1 MLEKELNHDLVALF
15 KSAGWAYKIP
25 DPSQE
30 SAISSSKRPFD
41 GIAYFKDLGSFYF
54 ESKLDKHKLQA
65 FSLSRVEDHQYE
77 NLLQLREMGAL
88 TAVILGF
95 WIPRKDYYFFV
106 FDPLFLSKLKE
117 TRKSILG
124 KELQWYKDNDYV
136 IPTRW
141 KQPFTPSFLLEK
153 RIDFLPEEK
162 V

>member
-1 MLEKELNHDLVALF
+1 MLEKELNHDLVVLF

-41 GIAYFKDLGSFYF
+41 GLAYFKELGGFYF

-65 FSLSRVEDHQYE
+65 FSLNRVQDHQYE
-77 NLLQLREMGAL
+77 NLLQLRELGAV

-124 KELQWYKDNDYV
+124 KELQWYKDNSYI
-136 IPTRW
+136 IPVRW
-141 KQPFTPSFLLEK
+141 KQPFTPSLLLEK

-162 V
+162 A

>member
-77 NLLQLREMGAL
+77 NLLQLRTLGAN

-95 WIPRKDYYFFV
+95 WVSRKDYYFFV
-106 FDPLFLSKLKE
+106 FDPLFLSNLKT

-124 KELQWYKDNDYV
+124 KELQWYKDNGYF
-136 IPTRW
+136 IETRW
-141 KQPFTPSFLLEK
+141 KQPFTPKLLLEK